1 MPATLRKPASSGW
14 STEWGR
20 PDIPFMLREL
30 SREYWTGPRAAV
42 FVCGPP
48 GMRRDVARA
57 VRELQRD
64 VWSKESCR
72 EEVFLHAEN
81 YAL

>member
-1 MPATLRKPASSGW
+1 
-14 STEWGR
+14 
-20 PDIPFMLREL
+20 MLREL
-30 SREYWTGPRAAV
+30 SREWTGPRAAV

-48 GMRRDVARA
+48 GMRTDVARA
-57 VRELQRD
+57 VRAMQRD
-64 VWSKESCR
+64 VWSKDSAR

>member
-1 MPATLRKPASSGW
+1 
-14 STEWGR
+14 
-20 PDIPFMLREL
+20 
-30 SREYWTGPRAAV
+30 
-42 FVCGPP
+42 
-48 GMRRDVARA
+48 MRRDVARA